1 MRPITDVLR
10 EMRRGRIV
18 EDATDALG
26 EVVKAVDATNK
37 AGSVTIKLTVK
48 PSKDGGWEK
57 TLSAAISTSV
67 PRPDLP
73 DAVFFSNAD
82 GDLVR
87 DDPDQ
92 RALFGDVEPS
102 GRAQPRAVG
111 D

>member
-10 EMRRGRIV
+10 EMRKGRIV
-18 EDATDALG
+18 DDATEALT
-26 EVVKAVDATNK
+26 ELVKAVDATNK
-37 AGSVTIKLTVK
+37 PGALTLKLTVK

-82 GDLVR
+82 GQLVR

-92 RALFGDVEPS
+92 RELFSDTE
-102 GRAQPRAVG
+102 RPRAVRPVEA
-111 D
+111 

>member
-1 MRPITDVLR
+1 MRPITDILR

-18 EDATDALG
+18 DDATDALG

-37 AGSVTIKLTVK
+37 AGSVTIKISVK

-57 TLSAAISTSV
+57 TLSASIATTV
-67 PRPDLP
+67 PRQDMP

-87 DDPDQ
+87 DDPEQ
-92 RALFGDVEPS
+92 RALFGEAEVS
-102 GRAQPRAVG
+102 GRPRAVEA
-111 D
+111 

>member
-10 EMRRGRIV
+10 EMRKGRIV
-18 EDATDALG
+18 EDATEALT
-26 EVVKAVDATNK
+26 ELVKAVDATNK
-37 AGSVTIKLTVK
+37 PGALTLKLTVK

-82 GDLVR
+82 GQLVR

-92 RALFGDVEPS
+92 RELFSDTE
-102 GRAQPRAVG
+102 RPRAVRPVEG
-111 D
+111 

>member
-1 MRPITDVLR
+1 MRPITDILR

-18 EDATDALG
+18 EDATEALG

-37 AGSVTIKLTVK
+37 PGSVTIKIKVK

-57 TLSAAISTSV
+57 TLSASVSTDV

-73 DAVFFSNAD
+73 DAVFFSNVD

-92 RALFGDVEPS
+92 KPLFGDSERPERPKAVE
-102 GRAQPRAVG
+102 G
-111 D
+111 

>member
-1 MRPITDVLR
+1 MRPITDILR

-18 EDATDALG
+18 EDATDALE
-26 EVVKAVDATNK
+26 EVVKAVDQTNK
-37 AGSVTIKLTVK
+37 GGSVTITIKVK

-57 TLSAAISTSV
+57 TLSASVKTDV

-73 DAVFFSNAD
+73 DAVFFSTAD

-87 DDPDQ
+87 DDPEQ

-102 GRAQPRAVG
+102 GRARPVAVG

>member
-10 EMRRGRIV
+10 EMRKGRIV
-18 EDATDALG
+18 EDATEALT
-26 EVVKAVDATNK
+26 ELVKAVDATNK
-37 AGSVTIKLTVK
+37 PGSLTLKLTVK

-82 GDLVR
+82 GQLVR

-92 RALFGDVEPS
+92 RELFAEAE
-102 GRAQPRAVG
+102 RPRAVRPVEA
-111 D
+111 

>member
-1 MRPITDVLR
+1 MRPITDVMR

-26 EVVKAVDATNK
+26 EVVKAVDQTNK
-37 AGSVTIKLTVK
+37 AGSITIKIKVK

-57 TLSAAISTSV
+57 TLSASISTDV
-67 PRPDLP
+67 PRQDLP

-92 RALFGDVEPS
+92 KSLFAEAGEGS
-102 GRAQPRAVG
+102 GRPRAVEA
-111 D
+111 

>member
-10 EMRRGRIV
+10 EMRKGRIV
-18 EDATDALG
+18 EDATEALT
-26 EVVKAVDATNK
+26 ELVKAVDATNK
-37 AGSVTIKLTVK
+37 PGALTLKLTVK

-82 GDLVR
+82 GQLVR

-92 RALFGDVEPS
+92 RELFSDTE
-102 GRAQPRAVG
+102 RPRAIRPVEG
-111 D
+111 

>member
-10 EMRRGRIV
+10 EMRKGRIV
-18 EDATDALG
+18 EDATEALT
-26 EVVKAVDATNK
+26 ELVKAVDATNK
-37 AGSVTIKLTVK
+37 PGALTLKLTVK

-82 GDLVR
+82 GQLVR

-92 RALFGDVEPS
+92 RELFSEAE
-102 GRAQPRAVG
+102 RPRAVRPVEA
-111 D
+111 

>member
-10 EMRRGRIV
+10 EMRKGRIV
-18 EDATDALG
+18 EDATEALH

-37 AGSVTIKLTVK
+37 AGSVTLKIKVK

-57 TLSAAISTSV
+57 TLSAAISTDV
-67 PRPDLP
+67 PRPDMP

-87 DDPDQ
+87 DDPEQ
-92 RALFGDVEPS
+92 TRLFEDTERPA
-102 GRAQPRAVG
+102 RPKAVG